1 MATSNPGPLDRG
13 LYALFSRHAES
24 TRHAQD
30 RRYFRGTA
38 LKMDFDFYLARI
50 YGLSWG
56 VFVLTVIVSATVVG
70 TVPATR
76 IPRSVLTSFEALSLS
91 RVYVALASGTLLGL
105 IGKRLVL
112 LGGRGYLKWI
122 RTVRRENIEQT
133 LPGAVRY
140 LRTLAAGSDDQR
152 TLLRKVAEQE
162 TYGETAVA
170 FRRALNHAAL
180 TGNLDSGL
188 RRVAR
193 DTPSEDLLAPFLLKF
208 GEHAS
213 QGSDALSGY
222 LRMESR
228 MLSHRQA
235 RSRQRSSDFLELI
248 AEMFVVLL
256 VLPALL
262 VIILTVMAVLSPS
275 LSQTISTP
283 VGSISLR
290 SVFVYGSAV
299 FVLWIGIGTS
309 WLIGTLR
316 PPDLVD
322 PVYKRPEGILAT
334 LDSAS
339 INPISAGIVM
349 TPVTLVVVVVCAT
362 VGYNIVN
369 VLLIGY
375 VTIGI
380 PVGIVSTR
388 RARRDDAKDH
398 EMRDFVHAVAG
409 HVSLGRPFDAAVN
422 RVARDVDLGPLQ
434 SDVNSL
440 SFNLGLLTTADSEE
454 SDVRTAA
461 LDRFVDRVGTSLTE
475 QTIGLV
481 TGALDVGS
489 DIDDV
494 FETLQ
499 TEIGRL
505 YHEKRALRSTMA
517 VYVAVGW
524 TTAVLIVGIMIA
536 VNSYVI
542 DSFSQLASVSGT
554 NAGLALN
561 PDAIQPERDR
571 FQFYVVTQSTMLA
584 CGWFAGTARRGKYEA
599 LLHSALLVGAAYAVF
614 SGAGMI

>member
-1 MATSNPGPLDRG
+1 MTSNPGLLDRG

-24 TRHAQD
+24 TRHDQD

-38 LKMDFDFYLARI
+38 FKMDFDFYLARI

-70 TVPATR
+70 TVPATG
-76 IPRSVLTSFEALSLS
+76 IPRSVLTSFEAWSLS

-162 TYGETAVA
+162 TYGETAVG

-213 QGSDALSGY
+213 QGGDALSGY

-290 SVFVYGSAV
+290 SVLVYGSAI

-322 PVYKRPEGILAT
+322 PAYRRPEGILAT

-349 TPVTLVVVVVCAT
+349 TPITLVVVVVCA
-362 VGYNIVN
+362 VAGYNIVN

-409 HVSLGRPFDAAVN
+409 HVSLGRPFDAAVT

-434 SDVNSL
+434 PDVNAL
-440 SFNLGLLTTADSEE
+440 AFNLGLLTTADSDE

-542 DSFSQLASVSGT
+542 DSFTQLASVSGM
-554 NAGLALN
+554 NAGVAIN

-614 SGAGMI
+614 SGTGMI

>member
-1 MATSNPGPLDRG
+1 MATNNPGPLDRG

-24 TRHAQD
+24 TRHDQD

-70 TVPATR
+70 TFPATG
-76 IPRSVLTSFEALSLS
+76 IPRAVLISFEALSLS

-112 LGGRGYLKWI
+112 LGGRSYLKWI

-180 TGNLDSGL
+180 TGSLDSGL

-290 SVFVYGSAV
+290 SVLVYGSAV

-388 RARRDDAKDH
+388 RARLDDAKDH

-542 DSFSQLASVSGT
+542 DSFTQLASVSGT
-554 NAGLALN
+554 NAGLAIN

-614 SGAGMI
+614 SGTGMI